1 MSSILDRATGRVFLP
16 RFSRYNL
23 LVLDLP
29 FSGIRAVS
37 GCRPSLSMSE
47 CNIRRFPN
55 LPACMPTC
63 LIIVLPTCLHGIK
76 LISMLVYL
84 PTYLYTCVPTYLLV
98 SPSACLPFAYLATYV
113 RIYPPSCLPAYYLLS
128 TCLPT
133 CTSTRP
139 TACHGSKSNTTRIR
153 LNACGFSTCLPVY
166 LSMRLP
172 A

>member
-1 MSSILDRATGRVFLP
+1 
-16 RFSRYNL
+16 
-23 LVLDLP
+23 
-29 FSGIRAVS
+29 
-37 GCRPSLSMSE
+37 
-47 CNIRRFPN
+47 
-55 LPACMPTC
+55 
-63 LIIVLPTCLHGIK
+63 
-76 LISMLVYL
+76 MLAYL

-98 SPSACLPFAYLATYV
+98 SPSACLPFAYLTTYV
-113 RIYPPSCLPAYYLLS
+113 RTYSPSCLPAYLFTFYLS
-128 TCLPT
+128 TYLHCLPT